1 MVVEEGGIV
10 ESGTHEELIKLK
22 GQYYNLYTSQFKFL
36 NGEGEAS

>member
-36 NGEGEAS
+36 NDEGEAS